1 MLWPGA
7 KNKYAG
13 LYMKKKN
20 GMRGFTLFEIM
31 IVIAVMAIV
40 AAIATPLLLSALPE
54 MNLKSAARDIYSAV
68 NETKAEALKRGVNVT
83 LLFNPPANSY
93 LIFLDNGAG
102 GGTANDGIVNGTE
115 PTILTTTALP
125 RWVSFDPAVSGT
137 GVSYANNALVFS
149 PQGIPVIAATGLSVP
164 APLTVGL
171 RAVSSSG
178 AVLEK
183 RTITVSVAGG
193 INMQ

>member
-1 MLWPGA
+1 
-7 KNKYAG
+7 
-13 LYMKKKN
+13 MKKKN

-31 IVIAVMAIV
+31 IVIAVLAIV
-40 AAIATPLLLSALPE
+40 AAIATPTLLKALPE
-54 MNLKSAARDIYSAV
+54 MNLKSAARDIYSAI
-68 NETKAEALKRGVNVT
+68 NETKAEALKRGVSVT
-83 LLFNPPANSY
+83 LLFIPPANSY

-102 GGTANDGIVNGTE
+102 IPANANNGKLDPGET
-115 PTILTTTALP
+115 TLLTTTALP
-125 RWVSFDPAVSGT
+125 QWVSFDPAVSGT

-149 PQGIPVIAATGLSVP
+149 SQGIPIIAATGLSVP